1 MTDIQLRD
9 FETALRKRVKGN
21 VSFDEMTRG
30 IYSTD
35 ASIYQIMPVA
45 VVEPRDE
52 ADVQAVVA
60 LAREFEV
67 PLLPRG
73 GGTSLGGQS
82 CGPSLVM
89 DFTKHM
95 ADVIELNVAER
106 WARVQPGIVLDELNA
121 ILAADTLLFAPDP
134 ATSSRATIGG
144 MMGNNSSGTRSIVY
158 GLTCDHVLEMK
169 VLLSDGT
176 VVEFKALS
184 SEEYA
189 ERAAGKSREAEL
201 LSTFKKIVETNREA
215 IQEQYPKVLRRV
227 QGYNL
232 DSFVNGDRWN
242 LAKIMVGSEG
252 TLGVVLEAKLNL
264 EPVPKHKSLCVIQFD
279 ELMKAIRAV
288 VPILKQSPSAV
299 EILDEALI
307 NLGRN
312 NRITAPLC
320 EFMEGDPTAILM
332 VEFFGDSADD
342 ARAKADGLASDMQRQ
357 GIGYAWPVMIT
368 AADQA
373 KIWKLRKSGLGL
385 LLGMKGHRK
394 PLPFIED
401 CGIPV
406 EVLAEYVQQIL
417 DYCKSRDVGVAMY
430 AHASVGT
437 IHIRPILDL
446 KLQEDIDHL
455 KAISEYTFNLA
466 KGYGGSWSGE
476 HGDGRVRSPFLERFF
491 GERVYGA
498 LREVKQ
504 LFDPMKLMNPGPII
518 DPNPQDQ
525 DLRYGT
531 EYKTPTEPTQF
542 HYRESGSFSAL
553 VETCNGVGACRQRL
567 AGTMCPSFRATR
579 DETHSTRGRAN
590 ALRLA
595 MSGQLGAEGL
605 TDRRVFEVM
614 DLCLSCKACKT
625 ECPSNVDV
633 ARLKCDFLQVYRDKH
648 GVTFRDGMIAKTRD
662 TAEKMSGWKAPIV
675 NAIQKTGIFRA
686 GLDMVAGFDKRR
698 KPPAFARQTF
708 GDWFADRPAR
718 APVPHARDA
727 NSGRK
732 VVLFDDTYIKFY
744 EPNIG
749 ISAVEL
755 LESCGYEVIVA
766 EAGCCQR
773 PKISNG
779 FLRDAKGPGEATLR
793 NLDTWIAQG
802 LDVVV
807 CEPSCCSALT
817 DDLPDLI
824 DDEAL
829 GERIQAHVMMIDVFL
844 AREIASGALD
854 CSFTSQFK
862 KLTIHGHCH
871 QKALFGTTA
880 MQDVLGKATGVT
892 VDEVEAGCCGMAGAF
907 GYEKEHYDLSMQIGE
922 DRLFPAM
929 RKVDNDTRVVACGFS
944 CRHQIADGTNVKAV
958 HWVETLR
965 GNA

>member
-1 MTDIQLRD
+1 MTDNRLRE
-9 FETALRKRVKGN
+9 FEDSLRERVKGN

-52 ADVQAVVA
+52 GDVRAVVEV
-60 LAREFEV
+60 AREFGV

-73 GGTSLGGQS
+73 GGTSLGGQG
-82 CGPSLVM
+82 CGPSLVL

-95 ADVIELNVAER
+95 VDILELNVDER
-106 WARVQPGIVLDELNA
+106 WVRVQPGIVLDELNA
-121 ILAADTLLFAPDP
+121 VLAGDGLLFAPDP

-144 MMGNNSSGTRSIVY
+144 MIGNNSSGTRSIVY
-158 GLTCDHVLEMK
+158 GLTCDHVLALK

-176 VVEFKALS
+176 VVEFNGLS
-184 SEEYA
+184 AEEYA
-189 ERAAGKSREAEL
+189 ERAEGSTREGEL
-201 LSTFKKIVETNREA
+201 LSTFKEIVETNREA
-215 IQEQYPKVLRRV
+215 IEAQYPKVLRRV

-232 DSFVNGDRWN
+232 DAFVNGDGWN

-252 TLGVVLEAKLNL
+252 TLGVVLEAKINL
-264 EPVPKHKSLCVIQFD
+264 EPLPKHKSLCVIHYAD
-279 ELMKAIRAV
+279 LMEAIRTV
-288 VPILKQSPSAV
+288 VPILKHGPSAV

-312 NRITAPLC
+312 NRSTAPLC
-320 EFMEGDPTAILM
+320 AFMEGDPEAVLM
-332 VEFFGDSADD
+332 VEFFGESAED
-342 ARAKADGLASDMQRQ
+342 ARAKAEGLAVDMREQ
-357 GIGYAWPVMIT
+357 GIGYAWPTMIT
-368 AADQA
+368 AADQGRV
-373 KIWKLRKSGLGL
+373 WQLRKSGLGL

-394 PLPFIED
+394 PTPFIED

-406 EVLAEYVQQIL
+406 EVLAEYVGKIL
-417 DYCKSRDVGVAMY
+417 DFCKGREVAVAMY

-446 KLQEDIDHL
+446 KLQDDIDHL
-455 KAISEYTFNLA
+455 KAISEYTFGLV
-466 KGYGGSWSGE
+466 KEYGGSWSGE
-476 HGDGRVRSPFLERFF
+476 HGDGRIRSPFLERFF
-491 GERVYGA
+491 GEQVYGA
-498 LREVKQ
+498 LREVKE
-504 LFDPMKLMNPGPII
+504 LFDPLGLMNPGPII

-531 EYKTPTEPTQF
+531 EYETPTAPTEF
-542 HYRESGSFSAL
+542 HYRESGSFAAL
-553 VETCNGVGACRQRL
+553 IETCNGVGACRQRL
-567 AGTMCPSFRATR
+567 ARTMCPSFRATR
-579 DETHSTRGRAN
+579 DEEHSTRGRAN

-595 MSGQLGAEGL
+595 MSGQLGADGM
-605 TDRRVFEVM
+605 TSPRVFDVM
-614 DLCLSCKACKT
+614 DLCLSCKACKS

-633 ARLKCDFLQVYRDKH
+633 ARLKSDFLQQYRDEH
-648 GVTFRDGMIAKTRD
+648 GVTLRDRMVAKTAD
-662 TAEKMSGWKAPIV
+662 MAVMATGWKSPII
-675 NAIQKTGIFRA
+675 NGLQCLWLFRKT
-686 GLDMVAGFDKRR
+686 LELVVGFDKRR
-698 KPPAFARQTF
+698 TPPAFARQTF
-708 GDWFADRPAR
+708 GDWFTGRGTR
-718 APVPHARDA
+718 
-727 NSGRK
+727 NGNGGRK

-749 ISAVEL
+749 MSAVEL

-766 EAGCCQR
+766 AAGCCQR

-779 FLRDAKGPGEATLR
+779 FLRDAKVAGEATLR
-793 NLDTWIAQG
+793 KLDKWIRQG

-829 GERIQAHVMMIDVFL
+829 GERIQKHVMMIDVFL
-844 AREIASGALD
+844 AREIESGALD
-854 CSFTSQFK
+854 CSFTSPFK

-880 MQDVLGKATGVT
+880 MQDVLGKAPGVT
-892 VDEVEAGCCGMAGAF
+892 VDEVDAGCCGMAGAF

-929 RKVDNDTRVVACGFS
+929 RKVEGDTGVVACGFS
-944 CRHQIADGTNVKAV
+944 CRHQIADGTGVKAM

-965 GNA
+965 GDAN